1 MSAIVPLNAG
11 AKLPAYLANR
21 TAARTGIN
29 ADVAMGGGYPTL
41 SIKGKVFTLVKD
53 GERKVLTR
61 PEDPDEVLQ
70 NLTLAVAR
78 ANTKSRVFYSKEFEE
93 GSEGEAAKPDCHS
106 SDSVSPMPDSRNPQ
120 AKKCQLCPHAVW
132 GSGKQGKGTACSV
145 NTRLAVVDPE
155 QAAKT
160 DEVEP
165 YLIRVPAGSRAN
177 FAEVVKAADARG
189 IDYNMLVLKVGFD
202 KEAPAPK
209 LTFKLIGLLD
219 EAVYEKVN
227 ALYSDDTVLDM
238 MGLKPVAARP
248 ALDDQDEAPVKST
261 VDQELE
267 AILAAKAATD
277 AAKASAKQPVVDDE
291 DEAPAPAKAS
301 AKEVAEA
308 VKPARKPATKKTVV
322 EDADDV
328 AEAVEAVAPAPV
340 KPAAKPAATADVGSL
355 LGDLDDLLGSL
366 DD

>member
-1 MSAIVPLNAG
+1 MSAIIPLSGA

-21 TAARTGIN
+21 AAQRTGIN

-61 PEDPDEVLQ
+61 PDDPDEVLQ
-70 NLTLAVAR
+70 NLTLAVVR
-78 ANTKSRVFYSKEFEE
+78 ANTKSRVYYAKEFEE

-106 SDSVSPMPDSRNPQ
+106 SDSIAPMPDSRNPQ

-132 GSGKQGKGTACSV
+132 GTGKQGKGTACAV

-155 QAAKT
+155 QAAKA
-160 DEVEP
+160 DELEP
-165 YLIRVPAGSRAN
+165 YLLRVPAGSRSN
-177 FAEVVKAADARG
+177 FADVVKAADARG
-189 IDYNMLVLKVGFD
+189 IDYNMLAMKVGFD

-209 LTFKLIGLLD
+209 LTFKLVGLLD

-227 ALYSDDTVLDM
+227 ALYGDDTVLDM
-238 MGLKPVAARP
+238 MGLKPVAARQESAP
-248 ALDDQDEAPVKST
+248 EAEQPKNDVE
-261 VDQELE
+261 QELD

-277 AAKASAKQPVVDDE
+277 AAKASAKASAAQDDDDDTPPPV
-291 DEAPAPAKAS
+291 KAT

-308 VKPARKPATKKTVV
+308 VKPARKTATKKTVV
-322 EDADDV
+322 EDADD
-328 AEAVEAVAPAPV
+328 ADAAPAPV
-340 KPAAKPAATADVGSL
+340 KAAAKPAPDADAVGSL

>member
-21 TAARTGIN
+21 TAVRTGIN

-61 PEDPDEVLQ
+61 PDDPDEVLQ

-93 GSEGEAAKPDCHS
+93 GSEGDAAKPDCHS
-106 SDSVSPMPDSRNPQ
+106 SDGVSPTADSRNPQ

-227 ALYSDDTVLDM
+227 ALYSNDTVLDM

-248 ALDDQDEAPVKST
+248 AQDDQDAAPAKST

-267 AILAAKAATD
+267 AILAAKAAAD
-277 AAKASAKQPVVDDE
+277 AAKASAKKPVVDDE
-291 DEAPAPAKAS
+291 DEAPAP

-308 VKPARKPATKKTVV
+308 VKPARKPAAKKAVV

-340 KPAAKPAATADVGSL
+340 KAAAKPAAAADVGSL